1 MMGFEDVGAWR
12 RKVESAL
19 VRRHRGQLQTVLALL
34 KFSGKKNHIY
44 IYIINMLTNTKAVKQ
59 QVLKSVNFE

>member
-1 MMGFEDVGAWR
+1 MEEKGGECVGKAPPWS
-12 RKVESAL
+12 VTDSPSAI
-19 VRRHRGQLQTVLALL
+19 
-34 KFSGKKNHIY
+34 KIFWKKNHIY